1 MIVVSLWAIELGLYP
16 HEIHDGGIIC
26 EISSEGWIGI
36 IELISRRYRE
46 LARGSQRES
55 DSITKIYSSASSG
68 AEAITEADH
77 GALNTEQS
85 RRIKLRSLQSC
96 LENLTRTILWATW
109 MLGVVKQFGTK
120 TARQDLYCCGATE
133 VSSFILIFESVLL
146 LLKTNRDWRQ
156 PLKIIMNT
164 LIYLLLDCW
173 FVKKITRKNGA
184 CHMRSGW

>member
-1 MIVVSLWAIELGLYP
+1 MK
-16 HEIHDGGIIC
+16 C

-36 IELISRRYRE
+36 IELISPRYRE
-46 LARGSQRES
+46 LGVPSES

-77 GALNTEQS
+77 GPLNTEQS

-164 LIYLLLDCW
+164 LIPFIGLLVCQ
-173 FVKKITRKNGA
+173 RK
-184 CHMRSGW
+184 